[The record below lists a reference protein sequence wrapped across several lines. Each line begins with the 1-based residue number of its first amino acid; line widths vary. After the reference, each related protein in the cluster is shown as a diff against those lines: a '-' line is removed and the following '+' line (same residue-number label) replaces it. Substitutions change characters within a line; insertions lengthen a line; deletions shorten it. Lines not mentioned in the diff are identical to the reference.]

1 MLRRFSHLICRSS
14 QAASSLFQATRRW
27 IRALLGPQI
36 QWHEV
41 LVLFIGFLGLVAAQI
56 DMIRDFFPVH
66 TLIKIDAW
74 TGTAFGVVSAS
85 FVYKAWWHLLN
96 SGDDQD

>member
-1 MLRRFSHLICRSS
+1 M
-14 QAASSLFQATRRW
+14 
-27 IRALLGPQI
+27 GPQI

-96 SGDDQD
+96 SGDDKDKIKDGAISAMMGVLFLVIALSYGVELPFI